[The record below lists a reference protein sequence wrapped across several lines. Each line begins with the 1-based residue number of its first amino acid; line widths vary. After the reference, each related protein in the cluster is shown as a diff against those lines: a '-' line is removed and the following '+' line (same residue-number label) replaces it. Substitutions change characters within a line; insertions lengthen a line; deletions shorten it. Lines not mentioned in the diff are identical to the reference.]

1 MAAQEPDTQILLQ
14 RWHDGNADALRD
26 VVGWVYTDLSRVAR
40 AFLHQE
46 RQAETL
52 RTSGLL
58 GEVYLKL
65 LDVDPDQVPTDRAG
79 FLNFAARIMRNLL
92 VDYARRRRAEKR
104 GGAGL
109 PVSLSDLT
117 TLVEQKPEMVEA
129 VSETIEAFRPRFP
142 RQMHVLELRYFM
154 GFQHAEIAQSL
165 DLSVRTVKS
174 DARFALSLLR
184 QELAL

>member
-1 MAAQEPDTQILLQ
+1 MLLQ
-14 RWHDGNADALRD
+14 RWQEGDADALRD
-26 VVGWVYTDLSRVAR
+26 VVGWVYADLCRVAR
-40 AFLHQE
+40 AFLQQE

-65 LDVDPDQVPTDRAG
+65 LNVEAERVPTDRAA

-92 VDYARRRRAEKR
+92 VDYARRRTAEKR
-104 GGAGL
+104 GGAEL
-109 PVSLSDLT
+109 PISLSEMT
-117 TLVEQKPEMVEA
+117 TLVVQKPEIVEA

-142 RQMHVLELRYFM
+142 RQMQVLELRYFM
-154 GFQHAEIAQSL
+154 GFQHDEIAQSL
-165 DLSVRTVKS
+165 DLSVRTIKS

-184 QELAL
+184 RELAL